1 MSKYLEM
8 KLKSSGQ
15 AKFVTHARS
24 SMATF
29 HDLVGVICSEMMAV
43 GAAIDTAA
51 QLPDD
56 VADANDLEEIAK
68 NEEVDF

>member
-1 MSKYLEM
+1 MT
-8 KLKSSGQ
+8 Q
-15 AKFVTHARS
+15 VRS
-24 SMATF
+24 SMAAF
-29 HDLVGVICSEMMAV
+29 RDLEGVICSEMVAV

-51 QLPDD
+51 ELPDD